1 MRKLY
6 CLAAACPGSEQAGLD
21 YPWMDTNLFSDH
33 LSTTASKTSS
43 LQSVTDP
50 GFPNCFIQS
59 VGVSSSDT
67 APPANHSKVK
77 IEFKFESIYK
87 TFY

>member
-1 MRKLY
+1 
-6 CLAAACPGSEQAGLD
+6 
-21 YPWMDTNLFSDH
+21 MDKKLFSDH
-33 LSTTASKTSS
+33 LYTTASKTSS

-50 GFPNCFIQS
+50 GFPSCFIQF
-59 VGVSSSDT
+59 VGVSSSDA